1 MPNAWDQGAWHQV
14 REILATALEMRPE
27 ERTGFVRQACGSDQA
42 LFAEVESLL
51 VHHDQADSLLENF
64 PAARWLSFEPAAW
77 TGKKIGAYKIVR
89 ELGEGGMA
97 VVYLGERDDE
107 HFRRRVAIKMVR
119 PGFYTAEIVHR
130 FRNERQTLAALDHPN
145 VVKLLDGGSSD
156 EGSPYLVMEYVEG
169 PPIDQYCD
177 LHRLSI
183 DDRLRLF
190 RDVCS
195 AVQYAHEKLVIHRDL
210 KPANI
215 LIAKDGTPRL
225 LDFGIAKLLN
235 PECLQTSLVT
245 GTNWRPMTPEYASP
259 EQIRGQAVTAATDVY
274 SLGVLLF
281 DLLTGHRPYRCAGQ
295 SLFEIER

>member
-107 HFRRRVAIKMVR
+107 HFRKRVAIKMVR
-119 PGFYTAEIVHR
+119 PGFYTAEIVQR
-130 FRNERQTLAALDHPN
+130 FKNERQTLAALDHPHI
-145 VVKLLDGGSSD
+145 VKLLDGGSTAD
-156 EGSPYLVMEYVEG
+156 GLPYLVMDYVEG
-169 PPIDQYCD
+169 VPIDEYCG
-177 LHRLSI
+177 LRQLPLNSRLE
-183 DDRLRLF
+183 LF
-190 RDVCS
+190 LTVCG
-195 AVQYAHEKLVIHRDL
+195 AVRY
-210 KPANI
+210 
-215 LIAKDGTPRL
+215 
-225 LDFGIAKLLN
+225 
-235 PECLQTSLVT
+235 
-245 GTNWRPMTPEYASP
+245 
-259 EQIRGQAVTAATDVY
+259 
-274 SLGVLLF
+274 
-281 DLLTGHRPYRCAGQ
+281 
-295 SLFEIER
+295 